1 MGNSIHPQ
9 IARAGKRALWFNNR
23 LYKNSSAGRLF
34 YQNNII
40 SLILTNYLF
49 TNITFKYIKL
59 SRRKYKYY
67 LRRYTYMK
75 KPSFSRYSTY
85 SLRNRYRI
93 SFYTLQKKKKILIYL
108 SFFKKRERR
117 YLLFRRLRFFWKLKY
132 FLNSILFPYKVIK
145 PVAHI

>member
-9 IARAGKRALWFNNR
+9 IARAGKRIIWFNNR

-49 TNITFKYIKL
+49 ANMTLKYVKL
-59 SRRKYKYY
+59 SHRKYKYY
-67 LRRYTYMK
+67 LRRYSYMK
-75 KPSFSRYSTY
+75 KGALSKYSTY

-93 SFYTLQKKKKILIYL
+93 SFYTLQKKKKVLVYL

-132 FLNSILFPYKVIK
+132 FLNFVLFPYKVIK
-145 PVAHI
+145 PAAFI